1 MCGIAGIVGARS
13 RVSVEAS
20 LRSMLEAQ
28 FHRGPDDGGSTV
40 MSVRGGTVGL
50 GNRRLAI
57 QDLSPLGHQ
66 PMVSQATGD
75 VLVYNGE
82 IYNAPALRD
91 LLKTEGLEFQGHSDT
106 EVLLRAYER
115 WGTECLS
122 RLRGMFAFALWDA
135 RRTRLVIA
143 RDPMG
148 IKPLYYAAKEGSW
161 FAFASEVRALL
172 QSGLPDSRI
181 DRRSLAGY
189 LAYGAVQEPLTIYE
203 GIFSLPR
210 GCWQERDDRGN
221 VTAGERYWQLPFPE
235 ASQRARHLT
244 DVVEEGRG
252 ILQESVRR
260 HLLSDVKVG
269 LFLSSGLDSTALL
282 GLTPGKHNIDAFTVS
297 FPDHPEYNEVLAAKV
312 AAERFG
318 VRHHECPVSDS
329 TALVWIHK
337 ALESMDQPSMDGFN
351 SYIVSRA
358 VREHGIAVALSG
370 LGGDEV
376 FGGYE
381 LFHRVPRIYNA
392 LSWLVPFPESV
403 RTTAAWLATA
413 FTNDTVRQKA
423 HEIAKVNPGLIGLY
437 FRQRRLIGD
446 SAMQAFGFQ
455 AGTLSL
461 SEDFQVPELQYTG
474 CYVPADLLSS
484 VARLDASFYL
494 ANILLRDSDVFGMAN
509 SLEIRVPFLD
519 RDLIDWAF
527 RLPGDVVLPKGAPL
541 KHLLRKI
548 CAEVY
553 GQLPVASSKRGF
565 VVPISAWLR
574 GPLREVM
581 ETSLGTLRDSGLLDT
596 AGIDDV
602 EEIFRRE
609 PDTQVW
615 SRLWAL
621 VTLGSWLGTQHAGAP
636 GMKLVPDVSPEF
648 VPEAPKP
655 NNSVLEF
662 TVIEMPPRETAVSST
677 GTQ

>member
-13 RVSVEAS
+13 RGLVDAS
-20 LRSMLEAQ
+20 LRAMLEAQ
-28 FHRGPDDGGSTV
+28 LHRGPDDGGS
-40 MSVRGGTVGL
+40 SVISVCGGTVGL

-57 QDLSPLGHQ
+57 QDLSPFGHQ
-66 PMVSQATGD
+66 PMVNQATGD
-75 VLVYNGE
+75 ILVYNGE

-91 LLKTEGLEFQGHSDT
+91 LLKSDGFQFQGHSDT

-115 WGTECLS
+115 WGTECLT

-135 RRTRLVIA
+135 RRSRLVIA

-148 IKPLYYAAKEGSW
+148 IKPLYYAAKRDGW
-161 FAFASEVRALL
+161 FVFASEVRALL
-172 QSGLPDSRI
+172 QSGLLDSRI

-210 GCWQERDDRGN
+210 GCWQERDELGN
-221 VTAGERYWQLPFPE
+221 VAAAGRYWQFPMPQE
-235 ASQRARHLT
+235 SQRERPLT
-244 DVVEEGRG
+244 DIVEEGRG
-252 ILQESVRR
+252 ILKESVRR

-282 GLTPGKHNIDAFTVS
+282 GLTPEKHNLDAFTVS
-297 FPDHPEYNEVLAAKV
+297 FPDHPEYNEVVTAKV
-312 AAERFG
+312 AAERCS
-318 VRHHECPVSDS
+318 VRHHECQVSDS
-329 TALVWIHK
+329 TALNWIRQ
-337 ALESMDQPSMDGFN
+337 ALGCMDQPSMDGFN

-381 LFHRVPRIYNA
+381 LFHRVPRIFNA
-392 LSWLVPFPESV
+392 LSWLVPFPTSV
-403 RTTAAWLATA
+403 RTAAAWFATS

-446 SAMQAFGFQ
+446 SGLEAFGFQ
-455 AGTLSL
+455 AERLRL
-461 SEDFQVPELQYTG
+461 SEDFQVPELQYEG
-474 CYVPADLLSS
+474 CYIPADLLSS
-484 VARLDASFYL
+484 VARLDAAFYL
-494 ANILLRDSDVFGMAN
+494 KNILLRDSDIFGMAN

-519 RDLIDWAF
+519 RDLIEWAF
-527 RLPGDVVLPKGAPL
+527 RLPGNVMLPKGAPL
-541 KHLLRKI
+541 KYMLRKI
-548 CAEVY
+548 CAEEY
-553 GQLPVASSKRGF
+553 GKLPIASAKRGF

-581 ETSLGTLRDSGLLDT
+581 EASLCTLRDSGLLET
-596 AGIDDV
+596 GGI
-602 EEIFRRE
+602 EEVQEVFRRE
-609 PDTQVW
+609 PDSPAW

-621 VTLGSWLGTQHAGAP
+621 VTLGSWIGAQHAATSRVTLADQSCAEIVTEP
-636 GMKLVPDVSPEF
+636 PE
-648 VPEAPKP
+648 P
-655 NNSVLEF
+655 NNPFYEYAAGAIAS
-662 TVIEMPPRETAVSST
+662 REAAIS
-677 GTQ
+677 

>member
-1 MCGIAGIVGARS
+1 MCGIAGIVGALAHG
-13 RVSVEAS
+13 RVDRP
-20 LRSMLEAQ
+20 LQSMLDSQ
-28 FHRGPDDGGSTV
+28 FHRGPDDGGLRLIP
-40 MSVRGGTVGL
+40 VRGGTVGL

-66 PMVSQATGD
+66 PMVNEATGD

-91 LLKTEGLEFQGHSDT
+91 LLKTDGFQFQGQSDT

-115 WGTECLS
+115 WGTECLT
-122 RLRGMFAFALWDA
+122 RLRGMFAFAMWDA
-135 RRTRLVIA
+135 RRSRLVIA

-148 IKPLYYAAKEGSW
+148 IKPLYYAAKKDRW

-172 QSGLPDSRI
+172 QSGMLDSCI
-181 DRRSLAGY
+181 DQRSLAGF

-210 GCWQERDDRGN
+210 GCWQERDELGN
-221 VTAGERYWQLPFPE
+221 IVAENRYWQFPLPE
-235 ASQRARHLT
+235 DAQRERYLT

-260 HLLSDVKVG
+260 HLLSDVPVG

-282 GLTPGKHNIDAFTVS
+282 GLTPEKHNLDAFTVS
-297 FPDHPEYNEVLAAKV
+297 FPDHPDYNEVLAAQI
-312 AAERFG
+312 AAESFG

-329 TALVWIHK
+329 TALSWIRN
-337 ALESMDQPSMDGFN
+337 ALECMDQPSMDGFN

-358 VREHGIAVALSG
+358 VREHGIVVALSG

-392 LSWLVPFPESV
+392 LSWLIPFPESV
-403 RTTAAWLATA
+403 RTSAAWFATV

-446 SAMQAFGFQ
+446 AGLEAFGFD
-455 AGTLSL
+455 AETLLL
-461 SEDFQVPELQYTG
+461 SEDFQVPELQYEG
-474 CYVPADLLSS
+474 CYIPADLLSS
-484 VARLDASFYL
+484 VARLDATFYL
-494 ANILLRDSDVFGMAN
+494 KNILLRDSDIFGMAN

-519 RDLIDWAF
+519 LDLIEWAF
-527 RLPGDVVLPKGAPL
+527 RLPGDVLLPKGAPL
-541 KHLLRKI
+541 KYLLRKI
-548 CAEVY
+548 CVEVY
-553 GQLPVASSKRGF
+553 GKLPVASSKRGF
-565 VVPISAWLR
+565 VIPISAWLQ

-581 ETSLGTLRDSGLLDT
+581 EVSLSTLHDSGLLDPT
-596 AGIDDV
+596 GIDDV
-602 EEIFRRE
+602 QELFRRE
-609 PDTQVW
+609 PNSPAW

-621 VTLGSWLGTQHAGAP
+621 VTLGFWLETQHAAAP
-636 GMKLVPDVSPEF
+636 AHAAAG
-648 VPEAPKP
+648 
-655 NNSVLEF
+655 
-662 TVIEMPPRETAVSST
+662 RTA
-677 GTQ
+677 